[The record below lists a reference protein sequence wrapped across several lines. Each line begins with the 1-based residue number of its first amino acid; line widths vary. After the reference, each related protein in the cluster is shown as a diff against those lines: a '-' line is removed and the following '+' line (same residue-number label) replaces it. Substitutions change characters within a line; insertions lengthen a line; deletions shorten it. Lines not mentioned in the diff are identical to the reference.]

1 MSLATMA
8 TKKDFR
14 LFLLDG
20 MALIYRAHFA
30 LIRSPVYTSSGFNS
44 SAIYGF
50 ANTLLDIKAK
60 QKPTHLGLVFDTS
73 APTFRHVAYPE
84 YKAQRQEMPEDLSA
98 AIPHVKR
105 LAEAFNI
112 PVITMDGF
120 EADDIIGTLAKRA
133 DDDGRFETYMVTPD
147 KDFAQLVSE
156 TTFIYKPGRQG
167 SDHEI
172 LSVEDILEKWEI
184 ERPEQV
190 IDILGLW
197 GDASD
202 NIPGIPGIGE
212 KTSKK
217 LIKRFGS
224 TEELLKNTGK
234 LKGKQ
239 KENVI
244 NFGEQ
249 GLLSKQLATI
259 KLDVPVEIALDELVV
274 QDYHEDKLQ
283 AFFVEFEFNTLGQ
296 RIFGKNFKI
305 GRGARLRAQGI
316 DPDSL
321 VTIES
326 VEKRY
331 ELVDTD
337 EKRQALL
344 GALQKQKTFC
354 FDTETSSLNPHTCQ
368 LLGLSFSWA
377 QNEGYYVALPV
388 DEAQAAEGI
397 LQMFAPVLTNPKIE
411 LVGHN
416 LKFDIS
422 VLRARGLSVGGPF
435 FDSMIAHALIDPDQR
450 HGMDYLSEV
459 YLGYTPISITSLIG
473 EKNASDGQGSLLEL
487 SADHLEKVAQY
498 AAEDAD
504 VTWQIAEKLRPQLKE
519 KGQEKVFY
527 EIECPLMPVLA
538 DMEKEG
544 IAIDLAALA
553 EVGDQLGKR
562 ADILRA
568 EVFRGA
574 GGEFN
579 LDSPKQLGEILFEK
593 LKLVEKPKKTKTGQ
607 YATNEQVLSTLAPQH
622 EIVRNILD
630 YREATKLKNTYV
642 DNLPG
647 DVNPNTGRI
656 HTTFQQLM
664 TATGRMQSSG
674 PNLQNIP
681 IRSEHGKEI
690 RRAFIAGGPDRILF
704 AADYSQIELR
714 VMASM
719 SGDPAM
725 CQAFKDN
732 TDIHSATAAAVYGV
746 GLDGVLPEMRRTAKM
761 VNFGII
767 FGITSFGLAQR
778 LGIPKKEAETIITE
792 YFKLYPGVKTHM
804 DATIELAREQGY
816 VETMTGRR
824 RHLRDIASSNWTIR
838 GAAERM
844 AINTPIQ
851 GTAADMIK
859 LAMIRVAAALKK
871 ENLRSKMLLQVHD
884 ELVFDVYRDEQI
896 LLQPLVEQCMREAL
910 ELRVPVVVD
919 TGSGANW
926 LDAH

>member
-1 MSLATMA
+1 MA

-397 LQMFAPVLTNPKIE
+397 LQMFAPVLTNPK
-411 LVGHN
+411 
-416 LKFDIS
+416 
-422 VLRARGLSVGGPF
+422 
-435 FDSMIAHALIDPDQR
+435 
-450 HGMDYLSEV
+450 
-459 YLGYTPISITSLIG
+459 
-473 EKNASDGQGSLLEL
+473 
-487 SADHLEKVAQY
+487 
-498 AAEDAD
+498 
-504 VTWQIAEKLRPQLKE
+504 
-519 KGQEKVFY
+519 
-527 EIECPLMPVLA
+527 
-538 DMEKEG
+538 
-544 IAIDLAALA
+544 
-553 EVGDQLGKR
+553 
-562 ADILRA
+562 
-568 EVFRGA
+568 
-574 GGEFN
+574 
-579 LDSPKQLGEILFEK
+579 
-593 LKLVEKPKKTKTGQ
+593 
-607 YATNEQVLSTLAPQH
+607 
-622 EIVRNILD
+622 
-630 YREATKLKNTYV
+630 
-642 DNLPG
+642 
-647 DVNPNTGRI
+647 
-656 HTTFQQLM
+656 
-664 TATGRMQSSG
+664 
-674 PNLQNIP
+674 
-681 IRSEHGKEI
+681 
-690 RRAFIAGGPDRILF
+690 
-704 AADYSQIELR
+704 
-714 VMASM
+714 
-719 SGDPAM
+719 
-725 CQAFKDN
+725 
-732 TDIHSATAAAVYGV
+732 
-746 GLDGVLPEMRRTAKM
+746 
-761 VNFGII
+761 
-767 FGITSFGLAQR
+767 
-778 LGIPKKEAETIITE
+778 
-792 YFKLYPGVKTHM
+792 
-804 DATIELAREQGY
+804 
-816 VETMTGRR
+816 
-824 RHLRDIASSNWTIR
+824 
-838 GAAERM
+838 
-844 AINTPIQ
+844 
-851 GTAADMIK
+851 
-859 LAMIRVAAALKK
+859 
-871 ENLRSKMLLQVHD
+871 
-884 ELVFDVYRDEQI
+884 
-896 LLQPLVEQCMREAL
+896 
-910 ELRVPVVVD
+910 
-919 TGSGANW
+919 
-926 LDAH
+926 